1 MFITALVKMLPA
13 PKAALVKADNSYY
26 DGLVQEVFEPAC
38 SEVGKASIVAFSSI
52 SAGAGAS
59 FVVQEIA
66 SELARYEDGKVAVVD
81 ARRLQTITEPELE
94 QWLKLGKA
102 AESGLFW
109 LKNETESY
117 AGGITKPRK
126 IVISRQSDAK
136 FRKECLRLL
145 GKHFKYVLID
155 CHTVGNSPA
164 LTAMA
169 KLVDG
174 IVLVASAGQTR
185 RDEIYRAE
193 RIVEAAQGK
202 VLGLILNKRKYPI
215 PGWLYGRI

>member
-13 PKAALVKADNSYY
+13 PKAALVEVGNSYY
-26 DGLVQEVFEPAC
+26 DGLLQGVFEPAC
-38 SEVGKASIVAFSSI
+38 SEAGKASIVAFSSI

-66 SELARYEDGKVAVVD
+66 SELARYEDGKVAIID
-81 ARRLQTITEPELE
+81 AERLQSITKPELE
-94 QWLKLGKA
+94 KWLKLGDA

-109 LKNETESY
+109 LKNEIERS
-117 AGGITKPRK
+117 AGDITKARK
-126 IVISRQSDAK
+126 KVTFRQGDGK
-136 FRKECLRLL
+136 FRQECLRLL
-145 GKHFKYVLID
+145 GKHFKHVLID

-164 LTAMA
+164 LTATA

-215 PGWLYGRI
+215 PGWLYKRI